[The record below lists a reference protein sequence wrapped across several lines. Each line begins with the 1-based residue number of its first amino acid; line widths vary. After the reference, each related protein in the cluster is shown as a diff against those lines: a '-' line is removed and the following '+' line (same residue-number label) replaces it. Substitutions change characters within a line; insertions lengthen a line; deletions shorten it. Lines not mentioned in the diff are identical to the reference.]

1 MAFFQSYQN
10 SVSKNLV
17 FNIDIDDSNV
27 IKYFFV
33 GFGLTEQKLKVH
45 LSSYFYTF
53 ICQFVTDEESEGIRG
68 SVDKEKGTSE

>member
-17 FNIDIDDSNV
+17 FKVYVNDSDI

-33 GFGLTEQKLKVH
+33 SFGLTEEKLKVH

-53 ICQFVTDEESEGIRG
+53 ICQFVSDEESDEVTV
-68 SVDKEKGTSE
+68 SADKEKGTSG